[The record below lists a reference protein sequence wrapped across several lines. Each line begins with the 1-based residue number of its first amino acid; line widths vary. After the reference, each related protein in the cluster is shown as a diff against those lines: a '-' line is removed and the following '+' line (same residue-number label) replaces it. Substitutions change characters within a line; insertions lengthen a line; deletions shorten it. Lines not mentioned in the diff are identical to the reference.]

1 MTTTRTS
8 ARQADAVPR
17 PRGRLRVY
25 LGAAPGVG
33 KTYAMLDEGRRRR
46 DRGVDVVVALVE
58 THGRTHTAALL
69 DGLETVPRR
78 TVQHRGATFTDL
90 DVDAVLARAPG
101 LALVDELAH
110 TNVPG
115 SRNAA
120 RWQDVEE
127 LLAAG
132 IDVVTTVNVQHLESL
147 NDVVR
152 TITGVRQLETV
163 PDEVVR
169 RADQIE
175 LVDMSPEAL
184 RRRLAHGNV
193 YPAEKVDASLAHYFR
208 LGNLTA
214 LRELALLW
222 TADRVED
229 ALTVYRREHGIVDT
243 WPTRERIVVPVTGG
257 PESETLIRRAARLA
271 QRPSGGELVALHVL
285 RGDGLTGVPPDS
297 LDRYRTLVEDLGGTW
312 HAVLAD
318 DVAEAILDFARG
330 ANANQILLGATRR
343 SRLAAAVAPG
353 IAAEVIRGSGDIDV
367 LVVTHEH
374 AGRGRRTSPRR
385 GAITR
390 RRVTSGWV
398 LALLG
403 PALLSLALL
412 AGTGLDSLPTTLML
426 FLAVTVGVAL
436 VGGLRPALVAAVVS
450 GLLGNFLFTPP
461 VRTWTI
467 AEPANV
473 LAIAVLVTVAVAV
486 SAAVDLA
493 ARRTTEAAR
502 SRAEA
507 DALMTVAGTVLRGGD
522 VVPAMLDQ
530 LRETLQVR
538 AVVLDRTGVEAPHAA
553 RVGAV
558 DGGTGRRD
566 VSGAPDPA
574 SGSAERDERVH
585 TVRVAEDL
593 ALHLHGR
600 TLAGPELR
608 LASAVGQ
615 HVQAALERERL
626 RSEARAT
633 RDERERGVL
642 RTALLAAV
650 SHDLRTPL
658 SVIKA
663 GASGLRSSAVDISA
677 GDRAAI
683 LADIDTHADRL
694 QLLIDNLL
702 DMSRLDA
709 GAVDA
714 RLAPVALDEVVPR
727 AVDSLPAGSVVIDVP
742 ETLPLVRADAGLLE
756 RALANVVENAVRY
769 APDGVPVRVAAQ
781 KVGDRLV
788 VRVVDHGP
796 GVPDDRKAQMFAA
809 FQRLGDAPRG
819 QGVGLGLAVARGFVQ
834 VNGGTLEAEDTPGGG
849 LTLVL
854 TLPVP
859 VPEGPP

>member
-8 ARQADAVPR
+8 AREADTAR
-17 PRGRLRVY
+17 CPRGRLRVY

-46 DRGVDVVVALVE
+46 DRGVDVVVAVVE
-58 THGRTHTAALL
+58 THGRAQTAALL
-69 DGLETVPRR
+69 DGMEIAPRR
-78 TVQHRGATFTDL
+78 SAQHRGASFTDL
-90 DVDAVLARAPG
+90 DVDAVLARRPD

-115 SRNAA
+115 SRNAK
-120 RWQDVEE
+120 RWQDVDE

-152 TITGVRQLETV
+152 AITGVRQLETV
-163 PDEVVR
+163 PDDVVR

-193 YPAEKVDASLAHYFR
+193 YPADKVDASLAHYFR
-208 LGNLTA
+208 VGNLTA

-229 ALTVYRREHGIVDT
+229 ALTAYRREHGIVAT
-243 WPTRERIVVPVTGG
+243 WPARERIVVPVTGG
-257 PESETLIRRAARLA
+257 PESETLVRRAARIA
-271 QRPSGGELVALHVL
+271 QRPSGGEFVALHVL

-297 LDRYRTLVEDLGGTW
+297 LDRYRTLVEQLGGTW

-318 DVAEAILDFARG
+318 DVAEAILDFARSV
-330 ANANQILLGATRR
+330 NATHILLGATRR
-343 SRLAAAVAPG
+343 SRLAAAVSPG
-353 IAAEVIRGSGDIDV
+353 IAAQVIRESGDTDV

-374 AGRGRRTSPRR
+374 AGSGRRPPPRR
-385 GAITR
+385 GVLTR
-390 RRVTSGWV
+390 RRRAGGWA

-403 PALLSLALL
+403 PVLLSLVLDAV
-412 AGTGLDSLPTTLML
+412 GGPDSLPTTLML
-426 FLAVTVGVAL
+426 FLALTVGVAL
-436 VGGLRPALVAAVVS
+436 VGGLRPALVAAVAS
-450 GLLGNFLFTPP
+450 GLLSNFLFTPP

-467 AEPANV
+467 AEPANA
-473 LAIAVLVTVAVAV
+473 LAIAVLVAVAAAV
-486 SAAVDLA
+486 SAVVDLA
-493 ARRTTEAAR
+493 ARRTIEAAR

-507 DALMTVAGTVLRGGD
+507 DALTTMAGTVLRGGDD

-530 LRETLQVR
+530 LRETLHVCS
-538 AVVLDRTGVEAPHAA
+538 VVLDRSDTGDRH
-553 RVGAV
+553 
-558 DGGTGRRD
+558 
-566 VSGAPDPA
+566 GAPARDSRPGGPA
-574 SGSAERDERVH
+574 RDTLPATAPDAPVH
-585 TVRVAEDL
+585 TVRIAGDV

-600 TLAGPELR
+600 ALSGPELR
-608 LASAVGQ
+608 LARAVGQ
-615 HVQAALERERL
+615 HVQAALEREHL
-626 RSEARAT
+626 QSEARAT

-663 GASGLRSSAVDISA
+663 GVSGLRSGAAEIPA
-677 GDRAAI
+677 ADRAEM
-683 LADIDTHADRL
+683 LADIDAQADRL

-714 RLAPVALDEVVPR
+714 RLELVALDEVVPR
-727 AVDSLPAGSVVIDVP
+727 AVDLLPPGAVEIDVP

-756 RALANVVENAVRY
+756 RALANVVENAVKY
-769 APDGVPVRVAAQ
+769 APDGIPVLVSAQ
-781 KVGDRLV
+781 QVRDHLV

-834 VNGGTLEAEDTPGGG
+834 ANGGTLEAEDTPGGG
-849 LTLVL
+849 LTMVL

-859 VPEGPP
+859 A